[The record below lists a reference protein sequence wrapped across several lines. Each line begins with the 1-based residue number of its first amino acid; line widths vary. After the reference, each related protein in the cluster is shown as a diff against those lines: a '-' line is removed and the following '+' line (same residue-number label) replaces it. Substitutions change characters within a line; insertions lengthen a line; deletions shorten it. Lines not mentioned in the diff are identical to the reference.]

1 MAGYE
6 KIVFAICE
14 KCKNTF
20 DTSSY
25 HFNSVN
31 TDIKQGI
38 YDDFINDRLNL
49 IKCHHCKCTFIYERP
64 FVAYSVLKQ
73 YAIYSNQSLTNNSV
87 NFGRKNIYKMFG
99 LNDMKFRVV
108 DFQCEVSEKV
118 RIFENNLCDFRIE
131 KLKHY
136 LFNESYFKN
145 KQDNIV
151 LFKEIKD
158 NMLIFE
164 YKDYLQNL
172 IETKTASIEEYNR
185 IPNQYE
191 YTNNTSYIEWKRI

>member
-1 MAGYE
+1 M
-6 KIVFAICE
+6 
-14 KCKNTF
+14 
-20 DTSSY
+20 
-25 HFNSVN
+25 
-31 TDIKQGI
+31 
-38 YDDFINDRLNL
+38 
-49 IKCHHCKCTFIYERP
+49 
-64 FVAYSVLKQ
+64 
-73 YAIYSNQSLTNNSV
+73 
-87 NFGRKNIYKMFG
+87 
-99 LNDMKFRVV
+99 
-108 DFQCEVSEKV
+108 
-118 RIFENNLCDFRIE
+118 
-131 KLKHY
+131 
-136 LFNESYFKN
+136 FNESYFKN